1 MKKLI
6 LSTSVA
12 LALGLTGCGGGES
25 IEDINSSTDEVTP
38 YSRIL
43 FDPANGN
50 LNVPNDLLMLPG
62 DDGFFDYTLNIPVDD
77 PTDFGDPQAALNI
90 LDGWSIQHP
99 FTISVQTA
107 PGEALDASTLS
118 AGVHLYEAVLGLDQ
132 SDPDCAGAAI
142 PSSGCKLG
150 DQLTYG
156 VDFVLSL
163 ANDSTITVVPLKPL
177 KPATGH
183 MLVMTT
189 GLKDTSG
196 KPVQGSTTWDLVRQ
210 DINVNPLAT
219 ESQLQLQTIVN
230 SYIDPLLGAGYA
242 RDEITYVS
250 AFTTQSTTDVLS
262 TVKQLLVAP
271 VVAALQ
277 TDPSTVGQALP
288 AIVVQDASG
297 ADNAMEALELVNDTT
312 LAGAV
317 ELAKAGQSAQV
328 QAAIDATDFSL
339 LQTCDGLLGTASG
352 QLSAYWGPMNTVAVG
367 LSSNILPEV
376 GAFCAAE
383 RYSGTIN
390 LPYYLGVPS
399 MTNPMAPVND
409 FWHAACDS
417 GIVLAGLPDAVKAV
431 AEPGPNAALCSS
443 VGLADLRVNG
453 EMVDSKRNLTR
464 YSPIPQAT
472 VASNSL
478 DVQITVPDPIVAAA
492 LGFPITKPDAG
503 WPLAVL
509 VHGITGTKEQMMAI
523 SGTLS
528 LHGVATIAIDHPLHG
543 SRGFDLDMD
552 GTDDINASTVS
563 PTHYMNLASLPTAR
577 DNLRQSVADL
587 LGLRLGINA
596 IVDMSTTGNVD
607 IDTSK
612 VSMMGVSLGAITGAN
627 FSALANS
634 TLGNDA
640 LDAMFAIRA
649 SSLESPASGIG
660 NFLLESPDFG
670 PLIKA
675 LLMLQTSE
683 DFQAFVAGNYGENPT
698 EAQLREAA
706 TNFFAVLNAEQ
717 LASINAI
724 FAEFGFAAQ
733 TILDAGDPTAYAELL
748 GSNTPVHF
756 MTVVGDGGDNL
767 PDQVNPVVTSLP
779 LSGQNPMAAMIGLEQ
794 VTSTVSSDTDKVSGQ
809 VRFNSG
815 AHASSLSPAASAAV
829 TREMQLQVSGF
840 IKSEAMAIPVTDTS
854 VIAN

>member
-12 LALGLTGCGGGES
+12 LALGLTGCGGGTT
-25 IEDINSSTDEVTP
+25 IDNINGSTDEVTP
-38 YSRIL
+38 YSRVV

-62 DDGFFDYTLNIPVDD
+62 ADGFFDYTLNIPVDD
-77 PTDFGDPQAALNI
+77 PTDFGDPQNALNV

-107 PGEALDASTLS
+107 PGESLDASTLS
-118 AGVHLYEAVLGLDQ
+118 AGVHLYEAILGLNQ
-132 SDPDCAGAAI
+132 SDPDCASSAI

-156 VDFVLSL
+156 VDYVLSL
-163 ANDSTITVVPLKPL
+163 VNGSTISVVPLKPL

-196 KPVQGSTTWDLVRQ
+196 KSVQGSTTWDLVRQ
-210 DINVNPLAT
+210 DINTKPLSSS
-219 ESQLQLQTIVN
+219 SQLQLQTIVN
-230 SYIDPLLGAGYA
+230 SYINPLLGAGYD
-242 RDEITYVS
+242 REEITYVS
-250 AFTTQSTTDVLS
+250 AFTTQSTTDVLG
-262 TVKQLLVAP
+262 TVKKLLIAD
-271 VVAALQ
+271 VVTALQ
-277 TDPSTVGQALP
+277 TDPSTVGSALP
-288 AIVVQDASG
+288 AIVVQDATG
-297 ADNAMEALELVNDTT
+297 ADNAMEALNLVSDTT

-317 ELAKAGQSAQV
+317 ELAKSGQSAQI

-352 QLSAYWGPMNTVAVG
+352 QLSAYWGPMNTVAAG
-367 LSSNILPEV
+367 LASNILPQV

-383 RYSGTIN
+383 RYSGTIS

-399 MTNPMAPVND
+399 LTNPMAPVND

-417 GIVLAGLPDAVKAV
+417 GIILAGLSDAVKAV
-431 AEPGPNAALCSS
+431 ATPGPNYALCSS

-453 EMVDSKRNLTR
+453 EKIDTKRNLTR
-464 YSPIPQAT
+464 FSPIPQAT
-472 VASNSL
+472 IAENSL
-478 DVQITVPDPIVAAA
+478 EVQVTVPDPVVATA
-492 LGFPITKPDAG
+492 LGYPITKPAAG
-503 WPLAVL
+503 WPVAIL

-543 SRGFDLDMD
+543 SRGFDVNMD

-596 IVDMSTTGNVD
+596 IVDMSTSGNVD

-627 FSALANS
+627 FSAMANS
-634 TLGNDA
+634 TLGNA
-640 LDAMFAIRA
+640 LLDNMFAIKA
-649 SSLESPASGIG
+649 ASLESPASGIG

-683 DFQAFVAGNYGENPT
+683 DFAGFVAEYYGDSPT
-698 EAQLREAA
+698 EAQLRDAA
-706 TNFFAVLNAEQ
+706 KNFFAALTSAQ
-717 LASINAI
+717 LAEVNSI

-733 TILDAGDPTAYAELL
+733 SILDAADPTAYAEIL

-779 LSGQNPMAAMIGLEQ
+779 LSGQNPMAAMIGLDQ
-794 VTSTVSSDTDKVSGQ
+794 VTSTVSSDSGTVSGQ

-815 AHASSLSPAASAAV
+815 AHASSLSPASSAAV